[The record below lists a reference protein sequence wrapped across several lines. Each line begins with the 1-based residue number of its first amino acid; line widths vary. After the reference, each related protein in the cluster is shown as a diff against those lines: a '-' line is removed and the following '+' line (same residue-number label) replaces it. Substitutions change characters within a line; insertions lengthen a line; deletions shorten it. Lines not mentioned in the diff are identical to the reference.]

1 MLAEFKH
8 LVGNIMPG
16 KKLLARGLTCCFI
29 VIKFFFDYYNNRNI
43 LKLGTSKVLPM
54 YNKQTALLSALFKI
68 TLFQF
73 LSNK

>member
-1 MLAEFKH
+1 MS
-8 LVGNIMPG
+8 G
-16 KKLLARGLTCCFI
+16 KQLLSRELTCCFI
-29 VIKFFFDYYNNRNI
+29 SMKFFFDYYNNRNI

-54 YNKQTALLSALFKI
+54 YNNQTALLSALFKI